1 MRISDW
7 SSDVCSSDLVDAFL
21 AAEDK
26 NFYDHPGVDAS
37 SIVRA
42 LITNVVRAASG
53 RRPVGGSTITQQVA
67 KNFLLTNEVSIERKI
82 KEALLAFRIEQALPK
97 ERIPELDSTEE
108 RRVGKEGVS

>member
-53 RRPVGGSTITQQVA
+53 RRPVGRSTITQPVA
-67 KNFLLTNEVSIERKI
+67 KNFLLTNAVSHARQL
-82 KEALLAFRIEQALPK
+82 KEALLAFRLAQALSK
-97 ERIPELDSTEE
+97 DRIPDPSLTQTYLDY
-108 RRVGKEGVS
+108 GH